1 MFDNCY
7 INVNYKTVVKSK
19 YLPKTANL
27 MVRYNKLG
35 SQFADFS
42 NNVAFL
48 TRCANMM
55 MVPKSHRVYN
65 DHVRNTRAV
74 VRLLDQCSYRVM
86 IADLEHNRRRKYQ
99 VMKNRERIEIR
110 LKDIMSPEDF
120 EEVRKICDENREVH
134 FTEVKERQRKEY
146 QDLLDEYKTHE
157 TKKTRRRNNSHRTEG
172 ESSVSP
178 NPAAEHRDQRDEA
191 HGAAGGSYQNKN
203 EKPNGKEVSDTGGS
217 AETKIASNNE
227 SVSKNSKN
235 DDKSRHDSELPSASQ
250 KNVGTGSLALARAP
264 KDKTEKDDKS
274 NSKKASNKS
283 SNIEVKAVFS
293 NEGLAKYSKG
303 ESSTKSDGK
312 SLNDSDLSSTL
323 QKKSGT
329 DVQEFA
335 EASKEKAKETSAS
348 VKPKTNT
355 DESSKGK

>member
-1 MFDNCY
+1 MPF
-7 INVNYKTVVKSK
+7 
-19 YLPKTANL
+19 
-27 MVRYNKLG
+27 
-35 SQFADFS
+35 
-42 NNVAFL
+42 
-48 TRCANMM
+48 
-55 MVPKSHRVYN
+55 
-65 DHVRNTRAV
+65 
-74 VRLLDQCSYRVM
+74 
-86 IADLEHNRRRKYQ
+86 
-99 VMKNRERIEIR
+99 
-110 LKDIMSPEDF
+110 
-120 EEVRKICDENREVH
+120 
-134 FTEVKERQRKEY
+134 
-146 QDLLDEYKTHE
+146 
-157 TKKTRRRNNSHRTEG
+157 RRRNNSHRTEG

-178 NPAAEHRDQRDEA
+178 NPAEHRDQRDEA

-203 EKPNGKEVSDTGGS
+203 EKPNVKEVSDTGGS
-217 AETKIASNNE
+217 AEIKTASNNE
-227 SVSKNSKN
+227 SVSKNLKN

-250 KNVGTGSLALARAP
+250 KNVGTGSLALSRAP
-264 KDKTEKDDKS
+264 KDKKEKDDKS

-283 SNIEVKAVFS
+283 SNIEVKAVLS
-293 NEGLAKYSKG
+293 YEGLAKYSKG